1 MNLRRNFCLLG
12 VILGRAVDPD
22 CVRTQR
28 YAFVIAVEI
37 NFMLLSEKNKRKSK
51 SSSGCLGNGGHFLIS
66 THQPGKITQLETRLM
81 QLRYIQE
88 R

>member
-1 MNLRRNFCLLG
+1 MLLG
-12 VILGRAVDPD
+12 
-22 CVRTQR
+22 
-28 YAFVIAVEI
+28 E
-37 NFMLLSEKNKRKSK
+37 NNKRKSK

-66 THQPGKITQLETRLM
+66 THQPGKITQLEIRLM